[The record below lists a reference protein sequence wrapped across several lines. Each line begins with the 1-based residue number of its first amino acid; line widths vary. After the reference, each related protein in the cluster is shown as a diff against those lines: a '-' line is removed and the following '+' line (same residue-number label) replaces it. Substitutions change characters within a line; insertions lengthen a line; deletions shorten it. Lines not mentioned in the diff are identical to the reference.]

1 MSRLVAIALAAVSIL
16 LVAISPL
23 VLDLFGGNA
32 GSWARR
38 GNIGQTYG
46 AAAALLSVLA
56 LVGVGVSLVL
66 QARES
71 KANREQASRLIH
83 TDLLK
88 MAMDD
93 PAYLE
98 CWGPY
103 YSTDDPVETRQ
114 ALYVNMIVSYWES
127 RYELGQL
134 TETHLREAAAH
145 MFRAAPGRRFWA
157 DARSIRVGTV
167 ESRKARR
174 FHRILDEE
182 YLKAVTPGPSAVGE
196 QSSIEQFSG
205 KSELTDTS
213 QWLPG

>member
-1 MSRLVAIALAAVSIL
+1 MAGRPRRRTSTGLLFGRLLAIALASVAII

-23 VLDLFGGNA
+23 ALDLFGGD
-32 GSWARR
+32 GDSWARR

-56 LVGVGVSLVL
+56 LVGVGASLVL

-103 YSTDDPVETRQ
+103 YSSDDPVETRQ
-114 ALYVNMIVSYWES
+114 ALYVNMVLSYWES

-134 TETHLREAAAH
+134 TEAHLREAAAH

-157 DARSIRVGTV
+157 DARSVRVDTA

-174 FHRILDEE
+174 FHHILDEE
-182 YLKAVTPGPSAVGE
+182 YLKAVTPGPSPIGE
-196 QSSIEQFSG
+196 
-205 KSELTDTS
+205 
-213 QWLPG
+213 